1 MGYGIGAIK
10 YYIGMLT
17 SVWGVITAYLFAK
30 GVFRPLDYLNAA
42 SAVLN
47 NLKSPDQAIIGLV
60 DAFFTTPGEAVT
72 MVLIGL
78 AIMTVLWF
86 YGSVTS

>member
-1 MGYGIGAIK
+1 MGYGTGVIK

-17 SVWGVITAYLFAK
+17 SVWGIITAYLFAK

-42 SAVLN
+42 TAVLN
-47 NLKSPDQAIIGLV
+47 NLNSPNKAFIGLL
-60 DAFFTTPGEAVT
+60 DAFLTTPGEAVM
-72 MVLIGL
+72 MVLVGL

-86 YGSVTS
+86 YGSVTR